1 MLTHLVYVS
10 TRKRNCTDEEIE
22 KILAACR
29 TNNGPLDITG
39 VLLYSDTRFIQYVEG
54 KSTALTSLYDKIK
67 KDARHE
73 KVVMI
78 SYNPITER
86 IFPSWQMGSLKM
98 TSDDISFIT
107 DITSQDKDVF
117 QKIITG
123 KEADGAKVREL
134 LVKFFKR

>member
-10 TRKRNCTDEEIE
+10 ARKRNCTDEEIE
-22 KILAACR
+22 KILTACR

-67 KDARHE
+67 KDTRHE

-78 SYNPITER
+78 SYNPIAER

-98 TSDDISFIT
+98 ASDDISFIT

-117 QKIITG
+117 QKIIHG
-123 KEADGAKVREL
+123 KEADGAKVRDL

>member
-10 TRKRNCTDEEIE
+10 ARKRNCTDEEIE

-67 KDARHE
+67 KDTRHE

-107 DITSQDKDVF
+107 DITSQDKDIF

>member
-10 TRKRNCTDEEIE
+10 ARKRNCTDEEIE

-29 TNNGPLDITG
+29 ANNGPLDITG

-54 KSTALTSLYDKIK
+54 KSTALTNLYDKIK
-67 KDARHE
+67 KDTRHE

-86 IFPSWQMGSLKM
+86 IFPSWQMGSLKI

-117 QKIITG
+117 QKIISG
-123 KEADGAKVREL
+123 KEADGAKVRDL

>member
-39 VLLYSDTRFIQYVEG
+39 VLLYSETRFIQYVEG

>member
-78 SYNPITER
+78 SYNPITDR